1 MKKIIII
8 LIILCVDILGAE
20 YTLGDK
26 KINLDSFSKENYLYV
41 NIKNLSVFGLTSKT
55 IGSKIILKNNKVTLT
70 FSDKF
75 IKVNNEVYSLS
86 NEIIKNSNNFYVD
99 MNFILEV
106 LNYWLSG
113 NKILKAND
121 YTFPLTEGTATVSKK
136 AIRIIST
143 APGITEKLYMI
154 GASDK
159 QIARTDFC
167 EYPASALKLPSIG
180 TMFSPNTE
188 KMLSLKPDLV
198 IAETH
203 FNEKVLN
210 KLKDAKV
217 EVFAIN
223 SANNFDDMFR
233 LIKKLGFITD
243 KVYESRALVASLKNK
258 INRTKYVLKNVND
271 KPSVYYAV
279 GAGKG
284 NYTAGSD
291 TFISELIRT
300 VGAQNVGDS
309 ITGWT
314 FSLEKL
320 IEANPDF
327 IFGSKSAMNIITTNA
342 SYKSLNVVKN
352 KSYFVVD
359 ENIFNL
365 SGPRLINDG
374 LKILV
379 NKFYPSKVKELG
391 F

>member
-1 MKKIIII
+1 MN
-8 LIILCVDILGAE
+8 LFGTE

-26 KINLDSFSKENYLYV
+26 KINLDSFSQENYLYI
-41 NIKNLSVFGLTSKT
+41 NIKNLSIFGLNSKT
-55 IGSKIILKNNKVTLT
+55 VGSKITLKNTKVTMT
-70 FSDKF
+70 FSEKF
-75 IKVNNEVYSLS
+75 VKVNNEVYSLS
-86 NEIIKNSNNFYVD
+86 NAIIKNNNNFYVD

-136 AIRIIST
+136 ALRIIST

-154 GASDK
+154 GASDR

-188 KMLSLKPDLV
+188 KMLSLKPDLI

-203 FNEKVLN
+203 FNEKILN

-217 EVFAIN
+217 EVFAVN

-233 LIKKLGFITD
+233 LIKKLGFMTD
-243 KVYESRALVASLKNK
+243 NVYESRALVASLKNK
-258 INRTKYVLKNVND
+258 INRTKYVLRNAND

-284 NYTAGSD
+284 DYTAGRD

-320 IEANPDF
+320 IEANPKF
-327 IFGSKSAMNIITTNA
+327 IFGSKAAINTMTTSV
-342 SYKSLNVVKN
+342 SYKSLNAVKN
-352 KSYFVVD
+352 KNYFIID
-359 ENIFNL
+359 ENTFNL
-365 SGPRLINDG
+365 AGPRLINDG